1 MIPQNLIH
9 YIETEIIPRYE
20 HFDKAHDRSHV
31 QTVIDESLALAKL
44 YPQADKRLVYTIAAY
59 HDTGLC
65 RDRATHHLVSGEIMW
80 NSYERSFVIEY
91 QLYKKNNGTK
101 ILLRKK
107 GSIKAVWGI
116 EPNKKVCFWDERFN
130 KNLTLEEYFYLLKV

>member
-1 MIPQNLIH
+1 MQIFLLFILS
-9 YIETEIIPRYE
+9 TEISE
-20 HFDKAHDRSHV
+20 
-31 QTVIDESLALAKL
+31 LAKTAKNDYL
-44 YPQADKRLVYTIAAY
+44 AQKTTFCITITYNYIKDFKIANIL
-59 HDTGLC
+59 H
-65 RDRATHHLVSGEIMW
+65 I

>member
-44 YPQADKRLVYTIAAY
+44 YPQADERLVYTIAAY

-65 RDRATHHLVSGEIMW
+65 RDRATHHLVSGEIIA
-80 NSYERSFVIEY
+80 SLS
-91 QLYKKNNGTK
+91 
-101 ILLRKK
+101 
-107 GSIKAVWGI
+107 A
-116 EPNKKVCFWDERFN
+116 
-130 KNLTLEEYFYLLKV
+130 NL